1 MTLVLYRWATELAW
15 PLGRI
20 PLWRRQRAG
29 KEDTSRFQERLGIAA
44 RPRPAGPLVWLHG
57 ASIGESLALLPLI
70 ERIAGRYP
78 KIHALVTSGT
88 VTSARLLGERLPA
101 GAIHQYV
108 PLDRLRFVTR
118 FLDHWRPDAAIW
130 SESDFWPNLISET
143 AARGV
148 PLALVNGRLS
158 ERSFAAWQR
167 WAPSLIRATL
177 NRFCLSLGQTSAD
190 AQRIAALSGQ
200 PCASVGNLKFA
211 SPPLPVDC
219 AERQRLTAAVANR
232 PRWLAASTHPGEEMI
247 AGDVHRAL
255 ASSHPGLLTL
265 IVPRHPG
272 RGTKIAASLRAAGH
286 RVAQRSAGEPL
297 GIDTGIY
304 VADTLGELG
313 MMYRVADIVFIGK
326 SLVGAGGQNPIEPA
340 ALGAALVF
348 GPQMTN
354 FADIAGTL
362 LGEGAARQAGSASE
376 LAQVVGDLLADSA
389 QRQQRIAAGLRVAE
403 SQAHVLDAVWQRI
416 LPLLDGALNDQ
427 GSAP

>member
-1 MTLVLYRWATELAW
+1 MTLALYRWSTELVW

-20 PLWRRQRAG
+20 ALWRRQRAG
-29 KEDTSRFQERLGIAA
+29 KEDASRFQERLGIAA
-44 RPRPAGPLVWLHG
+44 YPRPAAPLVWLHG

-70 ERIAGRYP
+70 ERIGERYP
-78 KIHALVTSGT
+78 KARVLVTSGT

-101 GAIHQYV
+101 GAIHQFV
-108 PLDRLRFVTR
+108 PLDRRRFVVR

-177 NRFCLSLGQTSAD
+177 NRFSLSLGQTSAD
-190 AQRIAALSGQ
+190 AQRLAALSGQ

-219 AERQRLTAAVANR
+219 AERARLAAAVADR

-247 AGDVHRAL
+247 AADVHRAL
-255 ASSHPGLLTL
+255 APAHPGLLTL

-272 RGTKIAASLRAAGH
+272 RGTEITAALRAAGH
-286 RVAQRSAGEPL
+286 RVAQRSAGEP
-297 GIDTGIY
+297 ISDDIGIY

-313 MMYRVADIVFIGK
+313 LMYRLADIVFIGK

-348 GPQMTN
+348 GPQMAN
-354 FADIAGTL
+354 FADIARTL
-362 LGEGAARQAGSASE
+362 LVEGAARQAASAGE
-376 LAQVVGDLLADSA
+376 LAQAVGDLLADGT
-389 QRQQRIAAGLRVAE
+389 QRAERIAAGLRVAE
-403 SQAHVLDAVWQRI
+403 SQAHVLDAVWLRI
-416 LPLLDGALNDQ
+416 LPLLDRALNK
-427 GSAP
+427 GATR